1 MNVLVSILSGIE
13 INIDNE
19 KSYYKSVKFEDYW
32 LKMENVYREQRFL
45 GFSVLAIRIIKTKT
59 IIE

>member
-1 MNVLVSILSGIE
+1 MVSILSGIE

-19 KSYYKSVKFEDYW
+19 TKFIARCVKIENYW
-32 LKMENVYREQRFL
+32 LKLENVYREQRFL
-45 GFSVLAIRIIKTKT
+45 GFRILAIRIIKTKT